1 MNTTPKPPRP
11 KRSRNTT
18 PLAPGESKE
27 SKCRAVV
34 ILEVLAGVRT
44 PGQAAEVLQVSL
56 PRYYQLEARAL
67 RGLVG
72 ACEPK
77 PKGRQPR
84 PGSAEAAMRRENE
97 RLLREVTRQQSLV
110 RLTQRQVG
118 LAPPPA
124 TVKAAPGKKR
134 KRRPTVRAL
143 QMAERLQR
151 EAAGPP
157 APAEGPAVAAA
168 AGDP

>member
-1 MNTTPKPPRP
+1 MNAATTAPRP
-11 KRSRNTT
+11 QGKRPRHTV

-27 SKCRAVV
+27 SKCLAVV

-77 PKGRQPR
+77 PKGRQR
-84 PGSAEAAMRRENE
+84 QAASAEAALRRENE
-97 RLLREVTRQQSLV
+97 HLRREVTRQQSLV
-110 RLTQRQVG
+110 RLTQRNIG
-118 LAPPPA
+118 LTPPTPKA
-124 TVKAAPGKKR
+124 TTGKKR
-134 KRRPTVRAL
+134 KRRPCVRAL
-143 QMAERLQR
+143 QLAGRLR
-151 EAAGPP
+151 SEAAGPP
-157 APAEGPAVAAA
+157 AAAAEPAVAVAA
-168 AGDP
+168 VDS

>member
-1 MNTTPKPPRP
+1 MKTDPKAPP
-11 KRSRNTT
+11 KRSRNTV

-27 SKCRAVV
+27 SKCLAVV

-44 PGQAAEVLQVSL
+44 PVQAAEVLRVSL
-56 PRYYQLEARAL
+56 PHYYQLEARAL

-77 PKGRQPR
+77 PKGRRPR
-84 PGSAEAAMRRENE
+84 PGSAEAALRRENE

-110 RLTQRQVG
+110 RLTQRQIG

-124 TVKAAPGKKR
+124 AKPAPARKR
-134 KRRPTVRAL
+134 KRRASVRAL

-151 EAAGPP
+151 EAAEPP
-157 APAEGPAVAAA
+157 AAAAEPAVAAA
-168 AGDP
+168 AVGP

>member
-1 MNTTPKPPRP
+1 MNTTPKPRRP
-11 KRSRNTT
+11 KRPRNTT
-18 PLAPGESKE
+18 PLAPGESQE
-27 SKCRAVV
+27 SKCLAVG

-44 PGQAAEVLQVSL
+44 PGQAAEALHISL

-72 ACEPK
+72 ACDPK

-84 PGSAEAAMRRENE
+84 PGSSEAALRQENE

-110 RLTQRQVG
+110 RLTQRQIG

-124 TVKAAPGKKR
+124 KAAPGKKR
-134 KRRPTVRAL
+134 KRRPAVRAL
-143 QMAERLQR
+143 QMAERLER
-151 EAAGPP
+151 EAAEPP
-157 APAEGPAVAAA
+157 AAAEGAAVAAA
-168 AGDP
+168 AGGP